1 MARMLNP
8 LRSVKNLKAKHVGKR
23 REHQQHEAHCMSL
36 CCARSGQSV
45 RVTEFAVASG
55 EEAARLRDLGLR
67 EGVLVTVVRHGDP
80 LMVRIEDARFGIGR
94 AAATNVLCDAL
105 D

>member
-1 MARMLNP
+1 MARMLDK
-8 LRSVKNLKAKHVGKR
+8 LRAAKNLKRPR
-23 REHQQHEAHCMSL
+23 RQSEHELHQAHCMSL

-45 RVTEFAVASG
+45 TVTEFACACD
-55 EEAARLRDLGLR
+55 EEAAKLRDLGLR
-67 EGVLVTVVRHGDP
+67 EGVKVTVLRHGDP

-94 AAATNVLCDAL
+94 AAATGVLCDAL